1 MCSSDLAAAFGC
13 TAIPVSVTD
22 VSEEFMT
29 KRLGNAVETTLPRFK
44 NETYPGAHSYVTDT
58 RHSMFLTSI
67 IVSKEFW
74 HSLSDEDK
82 KYMKEAALYSSK
94 LERKWTLEDS
104 ERIANDKNEQLSIG
118 IKSLKELPQEEVKKL
133 KEAAKVVYEKY
144 EQVFT
149 KGLVNNILKS

>member
-1 MCSSDLAAAFGC
+1 
-13 TAIPVSVTD
+13 
-22 VSEEFMT
+22 
-29 KRLGNAVETTLPRFK
+29 
-44 NETYPGAHSYVTDT
+44 
-58 RHSMFLTSI
+58 
-67 IVSKEFW
+67 
-74 HSLSDEDK
+74 
-82 KYMKEAALYSSK
+82 MKEAALYSSK